1 MFYREITLFHFH
13 LYTHSSAISKVS
25 LRPVSNEP
33 NINLESFDAN
43 REIEYL
49 QLLVSCASL
58 DAGRVLAVTQ
68 KVQKL
73 FEMFFMFWPGMFL
86 HSPKHAKCVW
96 SFFLLKIR
104 KHFKETLCDDEDSIN
119 EIPTYIFGG
128 GEWKKVMVWDV
139 CKKHSGLSNM
149 TPCLFPVSHHSTSKS
164 TIRSN
169 VQPFQWQRKIKTMNV
184 MRCDALWQTGRYRK
198 SWTFARLGD
207 FWSDPPLACDGR
219 IWV

>member
-73 FEMFFMFWPGMFL
+73 FEMFFHVLARHVFAL
-86 HSPKHAKCVW
+86 AKTCKMYLKF
-96 SFFLLKIR
+96 FFLIFLKIM
-104 KHFKETLCDDEDSIN
+104 KYFKETLCDDEDSIN
-119 EIPTYIFGG
+119 EIPTYIRGG
-128 GEWKKVMVWDV
+128 
-139 CKKHSGLSNM
+139 
-149 TPCLFPVSHHSTSKS
+149 
-164 TIRSN
+164 
-169 VQPFQWQRKIKTMNV
+169 
-184 MRCDALWQTGRYRK
+184 
-198 SWTFARLGD
+198 
-207 FWSDPPLACDGR
+207 
-219 IWV
+219 

>member
-1 MFYREITLFHFH
+1 MVLFSKDSLFFSFYDKITLYHQTKLKILIKLYNKIMFYREITLFHFH

-86 HSPKHAKCVW
+86 HSPKHAKCV
-96 SFFLLKIR
+96 
-104 KHFKETLCDDEDSIN
+104 
-119 EIPTYIFGG
+119 
-128 GEWKKVMVWDV
+128 
-139 CKKHSGLSNM
+139 
-149 TPCLFPVSHHSTSKS
+149 
-164 TIRSN
+164 
-169 VQPFQWQRKIKTMNV
+169 
-184 MRCDALWQTGRYRK
+184 
-198 SWTFARLGD
+198 
-207 FWSDPPLACDGR
+207 
-219 IWV
+219 

>member
-73 FEMFFMFWPGMFL
+73 FEMFFMFGQACFCTGQNMQNVFEVFL
-86 HSPKHAKCVW
+86 FNFSEDHE
-96 SFFLLKIR
+96 LL
-104 KHFKETLCDDEDSIN
+104 
-119 EIPTYIFGG
+119 
-128 GEWKKVMVWDV
+128 
-139 CKKHSGLSNM
+139 
-149 TPCLFPVSHHSTSKS
+149 
-164 TIRSN
+164 
-169 VQPFQWQRKIKTMNV
+169 
-184 MRCDALWQTGRYRK
+184 
-198 SWTFARLGD
+198 
-207 FWSDPPLACDGR
+207 
-219 IWV
+219 